1 LNLAR
6 AHPATLSASTLD
18 RIETPV
24 RDTADPIANTY
35 ETLLEV
41 TGSIVSRAGLS
52 ELFRELLEN
61 LKQFGKFD
69 FLNLVFHDPAR
80 NVMRLNVLQALTSVT
95 IPMSLEVPVGESPA
109 GWVWQNQEPLLL
121 DNLATEERFG
131 PYIRMLRE
139 SGIQTY
145 YVFPLTTPKNFHGA
159 VSFGSRQAYAY
170 NDSDLNFLDQLA
182 KQVAGAVD
190 ANLTHEIVRSYQE
203 QLARDHGQ
211 LLLLQDISNALIKH
225 RDTENLFLA
234 ISKCIGAIMPHDYCS
249 LLLHEPATHQLRIR
263 AIHSPKGV
271 DFARADLVFSAE
283 GCPAARALT
292 TQNPVVVNRLS
303 TDSFPS
309 SRTRLL
315 LEKGI
320 RSGCWLPLAGRER
333 LLGTFG
339 ICSFKESAF
348 RPGDLKILSE
358 IANQIAISLDNAL
371 AFEEIAQLKNKLAE
385 EKIYLQEEIQA
396 EHNFDEIIGESPA
409 LKHVL
414 RQVERVAKTDST
426 VMILGETGTG
436 KELIARAIHN
446 HSGRSGHTLVK
457 LNCAAIPTGLLESE
471 LFGHERGAFTG
482 AIAQKIGR
490 VELAD
495 KGTLFLDE
503 VGDIPLE
510 LQPKLLRVLQE
521 QEFERLGST
530 RTIRVNARLIVATNR
545 DLEAMVRRRTFR
557 EDLFYRL
564 NIFPI
569 RVPSLR
575 ERPGDIP
582 LLVNIFANK
591 YSKSM
596 GKHIENVSTDTMRT
610 LSRWHWPGNVRELQN
625 VVERA
630 VILSRGSVLNVPACE
645 FERADS
651 RSPARSG
658 IKTLAESERDT
669 ILRALREANGIVA
682 GAAVK
687 LGIKRT
693 TLNSKMRRLK
703 ISRSDLFAH

>member
-1 LNLAR
+1 
-6 AHPATLSASTLD
+6 
-18 RIETPV
+18 
-24 RDTADPIANTY
+24 
-35 ETLLEV
+35 
-41 TGSIVSRAGLS
+41 VSRMGLS

-69 FLNLVFHDPAR
+69 FLNLVFHDPAH
-80 NVMRLNVLQALTSVT
+80 NVMRLNVLQALMPLT

-109 GWVWQNQEPLLL
+109 GWVWQKQEPLLL
-121 DNLATEERFG
+121 GNLAEEERFG

-139 SGIQTY
+139 SGILTY
-145 YVFPLTTPKNFHGA
+145 YVFPLTTSKHFHGA
-159 VSFGSRQAYAY
+159 VSFGSRQEHAY
-170 NDSDLNFLDQLA
+170 NGSDLNFLAQLA
-182 KQVAGAVD
+182 KQIAVAVD
-190 ANLTHEIVRSYQE
+190 ANLAHEIVRSYQE
-203 QLARDHGQ
+203 QLARDHGR
-211 LLLLQDISNALIKH
+211 LRLLQDISNALLKH
-225 RDTENLFLA
+225 LDTESLFLE

-249 LLLHEPATHQLRIR
+249 LLLHEPVTDQLRIR

-271 DFARADLVFSAE
+271 DFARAERLFSAE
-283 GCPAARALT
+283 GCPAARTLA
-292 TQNPVVVNRLS
+292 TQNPVVVNCLS
-303 TDSFPS
+303 IDNFPS
-309 SRTRLL
+309 RRTQVL

-320 RSGCWLPLAGRER
+320 KSGCWLPLAGRER
-333 LLGTFG
+333 ILGTFG
-339 ICSFKESAF
+339 ICSFQESAF
-348 RPGDLKILSE
+348 RPGDLKLLSE
-358 IANQIAISLDNAL
+358 IASQIAIALDNAL
-371 AFEEIAQLKNKLAE
+371 AFEEIAELKNKLTE

-396 EHNFDEIIGESPA
+396 EHNFEEIIGESAA

-414 RQVERVAKTDST
+414 RQVERVAQTNST

-436 KELIARAIHN
+436 KELIARAIH
-446 HSGRSGHTLVK
+446 HLSSRRSRTLVK

-503 VGDIPLE
+503 VGDVPLE
-510 LQPKLLRVLQE
+510 VQPKLLRVLQE

-530 RTIRVNARLIVATNR
+530 RTIRVDARLIVATNR
-545 DLEAMVRRRTFR
+545 DLEAMVKQRIFR

-582 LLVNIFANK
+582 LLVNFFVK
-591 YSKSM
+591 QYSKRM
-596 GKHIENVSTDTMRT
+596 GKHIENISTDTMRA

-625 VVERA
+625 VIERA
-630 VILSRGSVLNVPACE
+630 LILSRGSVLNVPVYE
-645 FERADS
+645 FTSVTSGPLAPSAIQTLADS
-651 RSPARSG
+651 
-658 IKTLAESERDT
+658 ERNS
-669 ILRALREANGIVA
+669 ILRALREANGIIA
-682 GAAVK
+682 GAAVR

-703 ISRSDLFAH
+703 ISRSDLFAP